1 MSASGQIRKMK
12 TAIGSPVDYRL
23 PVGDAEVP
31 LNERLGKSLCLEFS
45 GAITCTACGRAIAKT
60 FNAGFCFPCARD
72 LPQADGCMVRP
83 ETCHFAAGTCR
94 DAEWGRAQCMRD
106 HVVYL
111 ANASGLKV
119 GITRGLDPTGRW
131 IDQGA
136 SQGLVIR
143 RVATRLEAG
152 LAEVA
157 LKRFVAD
164 RTDWRRML
172 KGVPEPLDLADH
184 RDRILA
190 LHGHECPGEALPGE
204 AASAGPTLS
213 IDYPVLE
220 YPEKVRAHNFDK
232 EPVLEGT
239 LLGIK
244 GQYLI
249 FDSAVVN
256 VRKYAGYHLRVE

>member
-1 MSASGQIRKMK
+1 MKGPVRKMK
-12 TAIGSPVDYRL
+12 TRLGSPVTYRL
-23 PVGDAEVP
+23 PLGDDHVGV
-31 LNERLGKSLCLEFS
+31 NERLGTTLRIAFT
-45 GAITCTACGRAIAKT
+45 GTITCTACGRDTRRT
-60 FNAGFCFPCARD
+60 FQGGYCYPCSRA
-72 LPQADGCMVRP
+72 LPAADACMVRP

-94 DAEWGRAQCMRD
+94 DPAWGELHCLRD

-119 GITRGLDPTGRW
+119 GITRGLDATGRW

-136 SQGLVIR
+136 SQGLVVR

-152 LAEVA
+152 LAEVS

-172 KGVPEPLDLADH
+172 KGEPAPLDLVAQ
-184 RDRILA
+184 RERILG
-190 LHGHECPGEALPGE
+190 LHAEACPEETLPGE
-204 AASAGPTLS
+204 ATPSAQPVS
-213 IDYPVLE
+213 IAYPVLA
-220 YPEKVRAHNFDK
+220 YPDKVRAHDFDK
-232 EPVLEGT
+232 EPLLEGT

-249 FDSAVVN
+249 LDKAVLN
-256 VRKYAGYHLRVE
+256 VRKYTGYHLSIDG